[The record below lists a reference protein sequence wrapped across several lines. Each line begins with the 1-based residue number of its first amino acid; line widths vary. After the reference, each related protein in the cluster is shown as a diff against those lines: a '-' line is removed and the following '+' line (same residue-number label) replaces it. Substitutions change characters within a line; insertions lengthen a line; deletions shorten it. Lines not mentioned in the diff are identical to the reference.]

1 MDWHTRPTNVGML
14 SCSASLNTSSVMTSF
29 ASGRVLLSLGISAL
43 LGCASPPA
51 VFSQQAAAVVPHGA
65 TPLDGSR
72 QMVLVVTPA
81 WDSTSGT
88 LRRFVRA
95 SNADAWR
102 AVGEV
107 VPIVVGRTGVAWDDS
122 QVRPGAGEPVK
133 HEGDGRSP
141 AGAFALDTAFG
152 FDSRQSVS
160 WVRLPYVQLGSAT
173 ECVDDDRSAHYNT
186 IVNRDSV
193 ARVDWS
199 SSERMRTIGQYA
211 YGVHV
216 AYNAPPRPSRGSCI
230 FLHIWAG
237 PRSVTAGCTA
247 MEQDA
252 LKTLIG
258 WIDPKQRPM
267 LVQLPASALAR
278 LRTDWR
284 LP

>member
-1 MDWHTRPTNVGML
+1 M
-14 SCSASLNTSSVMTSF
+14 A
-29 ASGRVLLSLGISAL
+29 AIA
-43 LGCASPPA
+43 GCAAPRA
-51 VFSQQAAAVVPHGA
+51 VGSQQAVAVGSRTR

-88 LRRFVRA
+88 LRRYVRD
-95 SNADAWR
+95 SDRDAWR
-102 AVGEV
+102 LIGDV

-152 FDSRQSVS
+152 FDARQSVS
-160 WVRLPYVQLGSAT
+160 WVRLPYLQLRTTT
-173 ECVDDDRSAHYNT
+173 ECVDDDRSLHYNT

-199 SSERMRTIGQYA
+199 SAERMRTIGQYTF
-211 YGVHV
+211 GVHV

-247 MEQDA
+247 MDQDA
-252 LKTLIG
+252 LIALMR
-258 WIDPKQRPM
+258 WIDPKRRPM

>member
-1 MDWHTRPTNVGML
+1 
-14 SCSASLNTSSVMTSF
+14 MTAF
-29 ASGRVLLSLGISAL
+29 PLGRVLLFLSVAAVG
-43 LGCASPPA
+43 GCAAAPA
-51 VFSQQAAAVVPHGA
+51 VASQPSTAARAA
-65 TPLDGSR
+65 STPLVGAR
-72 QMVLVVTPA
+72 QMVLVVTPD

-88 LRRFVRA
+88 LRRYVRA
-95 SNADAWR
+95 SGTGAWR
-102 AVGEV
+102 AVGAA

-122 QVRPGAGEPVK
+122 QVQPAKGEPVK
-133 HEGDGRSP
+133 REGDGRSP

-152 FDSRQSVS
+152 FDIRQIAS
-160 WVRLPYVQLGSAT
+160 WVRLPYVQLRTTT
-173 ECVDDDRSAHYNT
+173 ECVDDDRSVHYNT

-199 SSERMRTIGQYA
+199 SSERMREIEQYA

-230 FLHIWAG
+230 FLHIWGG

-247 MEQDA
+247 MEQSA
-252 LKTLIG
+252 LKTLIA

-267 LVQLPASALAR
+267 LVQLPASAVRR
-278 LRTDWR
+278 LRGEWR